1 MAALARAAPCPRL
14 FLRSTTTT
22 TTSSSM
28 SASRQPTPPSPPRS
42 SRRIVRCSA
51 AAYYSPAS
59 LWLAPL
65 SSCQQQ
71 QQQQRR
77 SFGCTRS
84 VRRDLA
90 KRNHYERLQVPQS
103 ATPGD
108 IKKSFYKL
116 SKTHH
121 PDANR
126 KDPDAA
132 HTFSLLSESYKLLSD
147 PSRRSLYDRDVMAR
161 LHAPSYAHS
170 PPHGSYHSAAAAH
183 NHHHHHHHHH
193 PAGGRPASGLSKRRG
208 SFRGPPPSFY
218 RNGGWGA
225 HADRRRRAHD
235 ETASSASA
243 SSSSSSSHYTNY
255 ESPGHGRLDDEG
267 VPLHFD
273 KEAHR
278 RTHEREDRRRW
289 ARRRRA
295 LDEEGIEFEPQT
307 SLGAHFAIVLGI
319 LGATV
324 LVPVWYWNTV
334 SGKRRKEF

>member
-14 FLRSTTTT
+14 FLRSTTT
-22 TTSSSM
+22 SSSK
-28 SASRQPTPPSPPRS
+28 SASPQAASSPLHP

-51 AAYYSPAS
+51 AAYYSTC
-59 LWLAPL
+59 LWLTPP
-65 SSCQQQ
+65 SCQQQQ

-84 VRRDLA
+84 MRRDLA

-103 ATPGD
+103 ATPSD

-126 KDPDAA
+126 NDPNAA
-132 HTFSLLSESYKLLSD
+132 HTFSLLSESYTLLSD

-161 LHAPSYAHS
+161 LHPPSSTHS
-170 PPHGSYHSAAAAH
+170 PPHGSYHSAA
-183 NHHHHHHHHH
+183 HHSHHH

-225 HADRRRRAHD
+225 HADNQRRAHD
-235 ETASSASA
+235 DTAASA
-243 SSSSSSSHYTNY
+243 STSSSSHYTNY
-255 ESPGHGRLDDEG
+255 ESPGPGHFDEG

-278 RTHEREDRRRW
+278 RTHEKEDRRRR

-295 LDEEGIEFEPQT
+295 LDEEGVEFEPQT

-334 SGKRRKEF
+334 SGKRRKGF